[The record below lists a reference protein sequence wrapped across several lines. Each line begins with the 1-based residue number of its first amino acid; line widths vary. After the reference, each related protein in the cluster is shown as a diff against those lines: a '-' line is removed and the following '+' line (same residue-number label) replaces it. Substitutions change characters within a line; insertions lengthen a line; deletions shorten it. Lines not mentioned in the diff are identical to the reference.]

1 MKKLDEYLVW
11 FEKNAAK
18 ILLITMIIMVFA
30 SGIARFLRH
39 PMNWA
44 VDLSSFLF
52 AWACFFA
59 MDVAWRENK
68 MMSVDLFV
76 KRLPKKAQRLIR
88 IITLFIILAFC
99 AYMVIWGSELTW
111 TQRFRKFQ
119 GMPNF
124 SYAWVTLAVP
134 VGSLLLVRTTVQKIL
149 KEFRN
154 KSIEEAK

>member
-1 MKKLDEYLVW
+1 MKKLDEYLVK
-11 FEKNAAK
+11 FEKVAAK
-18 ILLITMIIMVFA
+18 WLLVAMIVMVFA
-30 SGIARFLRH
+30 SGVARFLKN

-44 VDLSSFLF
+44 VDFSSFLF

-76 KRLPKKAQRLIR
+76 KRLPVKVQKVIR
-88 IITLFIILAFC
+88 VIVLLIILAFC
-99 AYMVIWGSELTW
+99 IYMVVWGAQLTW

-134 VGSLLLVRTTVQKIL
+134 VGAALLGRSTLQKIL
-149 KEFRN
+149 SEFKNRPAG
-154 KSIEEAK
+154 EAK

>member
-1 MKKLDEYLVW
+1 MKKLDEYLVK

-18 ILLITMIIMVFA
+18 VLLITMIVMVFT
-30 SGIARFLRH
+30 SGISRFLRY

-44 VDLSSFLF
+44 VDFSSFLF

-59 MDVAWRENK
+59 MDVAWRENR

-76 KRLPKKAQRLIR
+76 KKLPVKIQKIIR
-88 IITLFIILAFC
+88 IIMLFIILAFC
-99 AYMVIWGSELTW
+99 TYMAIWGSELTW

-134 VGSLLLVRTTVQKIL
+134 VGSILLVRTTVQKIVR
-149 KEFRN
+149 EFRN
-154 KSIEEAK
+154 KHIKEAK

>member
-11 FEKNAAK
+11 FEKNVAK
-18 ILLITMIIMVFA
+18 VLLITMIVMVFT

-44 VDLSSFLF
+44 VDFSSFLF

-59 MDVAWRENK
+59 MDVAWREDK

-76 KRLPKKAQRLIR
+76 KRLPKKAQK
-88 IITLFIILAFC
+88 IIKIIMLFVVLAFC
-99 AYMVIWGSELTW
+99 IYMVIWGSELTW

-149 KEFRN
+149 REFRN
-154 KSIEEAK
+154 KPAKEAK

>member
-1 MKKLDEYLVW
+1 MKKFDEYLVK
-11 FEKNAAK
+11 FEKAVAK
-18 ILLITMIIMVFA
+18 WFLVAMIVMVFA
-30 SGIARFLRH
+30 SGVARFLRN

-44 VDLSSFLF
+44 VDFSSFLF

-76 KRLPKKAQRLIR
+76 KRLPVKVQKVIR
-88 IITLFIILAFC
+88 VITMFIILSFC
-99 AYMVIWGSELTW
+99 IYMVIWGVQLTW
-111 TQRFRKFQ
+111 AQRFRKFQ

-134 VGSLLLVRTTVQKIL
+134 VGATLLGRSTLQKIFS
-149 KEFRN
+149 EFKNRPT
-154 KSIEEAK
+154 EEAK

>member
-1 MKKLDEYLVW
+1 MKKFDEYLVK
-11 FEKNAAK
+11 FEKAVAK
-18 ILLITMIIMVFA
+18 WLLVAMIVMVFA
-30 SGIARFLRH
+30 SGVARFLKN

-44 VDLSSFLF
+44 VDFSSFLF

-76 KRLPKKAQRLIR
+76 KRLPVKVQKVIR
-88 IITLFIILAFC
+88 VIMLFVILAFC
-99 AYMVIWGSELTW
+99 IYMVIWGAQLTW

-134 VGSLLLVRTTVQKIL
+134 VGAALLGRSTLQKIFG
-149 KEFRN
+149 EFKNRPAGEV
-154 KSIEEAK
+154 K

>member
-1 MKKLDEYLVW
+1 MKKLDEYLVK

-18 ILLITMIIMVFA
+18 ILLITMIVMVFT

-44 VDLSSFLF
+44 VDFSSFLF

-76 KRLPKKAQRLIR
+76 KKLPAKIQKIIR
-88 IITLFIILAFC
+88 IIMLFIILAFC
-99 AYMVIWGSELTW
+99 TYMTIWGSELTW

-134 VGSLLLVRTTVQKIL
+134 VGSILLVRTTVQKIVR
-149 KEFRN
+149 EFRN
-154 KSIEEAK
+154 KSIKEAK

>member
-1 MKKLDEYLVW
+1 MKKFDEYLVR
-11 FEKNAAK
+11 FEKTAAK
-18 ILLITMIIMVFA
+18 LLLIVMIVMVFS
-30 SGIARFLRH
+30 SGVARFLKN

-44 VDLSSFLF
+44 VDFSSFLF

-59 MDVAWRENK
+59 MDIAWRENK

-76 KRLPKKAQRLIR
+76 KRLPAKVQRVIR
-88 IITLFIILAFC
+88 IVMLLIILAFC
-99 AYMVIWGSELTW
+99 VYMIIWGAQLTW

-134 VGSLLLVRTTVQKIL
+134 VGAALLARSTVQKII
-149 KEFRN
+149 KEFSN
-154 KSIEEAK
+154 KVVKEAK

>member
-1 MKKLDEYLVW
+1 MKKFDEYLVK
-11 FEKNAAK
+11 FEKTAAK
-18 ILLITMIIMVFA
+18 LLLIFMIVMVFA
-30 SGIARFLRH
+30 SGIARFLRN

-44 VDLSSFLF
+44 VDFSSFLF

-76 KRLPKKAQRLIR
+76 KRLPVKVQKLIR
-88 IITLFIILAFC
+88 VIMLFIILAFC
-99 AYMVIWGSELTW
+99 VYLIVWGAQLTW

-134 VGSLLLVRTTVQKIL
+134 VGAALLTRSTLQKIV
-149 KEFRN
+149 KEFSG
-154 KSIEEAK
+154 KVVEEAK